1 MSANIERLTASEIL
15 DSRGKPTVAVKLQLA
30 DGTSVEAAVPSGAST
45 SVNEAVELRDN
56 VARRYNGQ
64 GVLRAVANVNDTIAS
79 ALRGKSVLDQAE
91 IDQFLIDLDG
101 TENKSKLGANAIL
114 GVSMAVARAGARASG
129 LPLFRYLGG
138 ERANLL
144 PVPMLNVIN
153 GGKHA
158 PNNLEFQEFMI
169 VPHGARSFA
178 EALRYGAETYAALKK
193 LLSDEGYS
201 VSVGDEGGFAPNL
214 GKDEDACQMIVR
226 AIEMAGYRPGVD
238 ISLALDPAASS
249 FFSEETQTYQA
260 PSFGKPRL
268 TNDDLRAVYR
278 DWCDRFPIVLI
289 EDGFAET
296 CWDAFRQ
303 QTEEL
308 GDRIFV
314 MGDDL
319 YSTNPKYLKRGLDER
334 TTNSS
339 LIKLNQIGTVTET
352 IKAIEMCR
360 SKGWGYMI
368 SHRSG
373 ETPDSF
379 IADFSVAMRGGMIK
393 SGAPCRGERVAKYNR
408 LAAIE
413 QELGKDAEFRN
424 LFAMRG
430 RRGGVPGR

>member
-1 MSANIERLTASEIL
+1 MSATIERLTASEIL
-15 DSRGKPTVAVKLQLA
+15 DSRGKPTVAVTLELA
-30 DGTSVEAAVPSGAST
+30 EGIRVEAAVPSGAST
-45 SVNEAVELRDN
+45 SINEAVELRDN
-56 VARRYNGQ
+56 VPRRYNGQ
-64 GVLRAVANVNDTIAS
+64 GVLRAVANVNETIAS
-79 ALRGKSVLDQAE
+79 ALKGKSVLDQAE

-114 GVSMAVARAGARASG
+114 GVSMAVARAAAKASG
-129 LPLFRYLGG
+129 VPLFRYLGG

-169 VPHGARSFA
+169 VPHGAPTFA
-178 EALRYGAETYAALKK
+178 EALRYGAETYDALKK
-193 LLSDEGYS
+193 LLSDAGLS

-214 GKDEDACQMIVR
+214 AKDEDACEAIVR
-226 AIEMAGYRPGVD
+226 AIEMAGYKPGVD
-238 ISLALDPAASS
+238 ISIALDPAASS
-249 FFSEETQTYQA
+249 FFSEETQTYLA
-260 PSFGKPRL
+260 PSFGKPQL

-278 DWCDRFPIVLI
+278 DWCDRYPIVLI

-296 CWDAFRQ
+296 CWTAFQQ
-303 QTEEL
+303 QTKEL

-319 YSTNPKYLKRGLDER
+319 YSTNPKYLKRGIDEQA
-334 TTNSS
+334 TNYS

-352 IKAIEMCR
+352 IRAIEMCR
-360 SKGWGYMI
+360 STGWGYMI

-373 ETPDSF
+373 ETTDSF
-379 IADFSVAMRGGMIK
+379 IADFAVAMRGGMIK

-408 LAAIE
+408 LAEIE
-413 QELGKDAEFRN
+413 RELGKDAEFRN
-424 LFAMRG
+424 LFVKQG